1 MIHITNRGT
10 HDNRSDSA
18 MRTSTLAAL
27 GVLLVLSGCAQ
38 TRDVAAPGPGHPASS
53 QNAAVPFTPPQNP
66 FAVAVESAGAQ
77 GATPMTHGAHETQG
91 VEPQSEDGLTA
102 YTCPMHPEVRADR
115 PGACPKCGMALTPTT
130 MTRPHGSHEGGPR

>member
-1 MIHITNRGT
+1 MNRG
-10 HDNRSDSA
+10 SLVA
-18 MRTSTLAAL
+18 LLAILAL
-27 GVLLVLSGCAQ
+27 AGCVH
-38 TRDVAAPGPGHPASS
+38 TRDVPGPGPGHPAFGGS
-53 QNAAVPFTPPQNP
+53 AAAPYTPPANP

-91 VEPQSEDGLTA
+91 VEPQSTEGLTA